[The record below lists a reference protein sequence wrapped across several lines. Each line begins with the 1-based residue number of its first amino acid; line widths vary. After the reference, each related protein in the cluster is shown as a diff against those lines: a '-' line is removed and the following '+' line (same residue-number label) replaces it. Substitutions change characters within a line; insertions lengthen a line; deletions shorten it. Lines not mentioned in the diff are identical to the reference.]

1 MKKNVIVAII
11 AGVVLIL
18 LGIYAYHLNEK
29 NKADEA
35 ALQRDIEGLKKIRKI
50 TGESKDYFSPT
61 FKFE

>member
-1 MKKNVIVAII
+1 MKKNVITAII
-11 AGVVLIL
+11 AGIVLIA

-35 ALQRDIEGLKKIRKI
+35 ALQRDIDGLKKIRKI

-61 FKFE
+61 FKFK

>member
-1 MKKNVIVAII
+1 MKKNVIAAII
-11 AGVVLIL
+11 AGIVLIA

-35 ALQRDIEGLKKIRKI
+35 ALQRDIDGLKKIRKI

-61 FKFE
+61 FRFK